1 MTTNVDDDDDVFV
14 VFLRLSYY
22 NIVCSELII
31 VCSPWREHVAVR
43 SLGGGGGEM
52 NLSHLFTCTTLQI
65 IITSTHQH
73 EAIDHRLVVS

>member
-22 NIVCSELII
+22 NSSELII

-52 NLSHLFTCTTLQI
+52 NLSHLFTCTTLQKI